1 VALWCICCEPP
12 SFAAAHLGRRI
23 CPIMPSWSLPT
34 AAASG
39 VGDPGHPVA
48 SSRLALPAFA
58 LRATARQGRAAHQR
72 GARSQPRSGFAFAR
86 NRPAWCGGPFFQPH
100 RHACAAPGCRAPS
113 RCPSTR
119 CACSGTTH
127 IPPRRPVRSS
137 ATRCAGFDAYG
148 PSLWR
153 ERPPSCARLARALAA
168 NPRGSGQ
175 S

>member
-1 VALWCICCEPP
+1 L
-12 SFAAAHLGRRI
+12 SFAALTPAAPPKRHKVVLVAPG
-23 CPIMPSWSLPT
+23 CGGFKASGTPATPSP
-34 AAASG
+34 AAALPSPPSLFELRRG
-39 VGDPGHPVA
+39 KVGRHI
-48 SSRLALPAFA
+48 S
-58 LRATARQGRAAHQR
+58 
-72 GARSQPRSGFAFAR
+72 GARAV
-86 NRPAWCGGPFFQPH
+86 NPAPASPSLATGPLGGGPFFQPH